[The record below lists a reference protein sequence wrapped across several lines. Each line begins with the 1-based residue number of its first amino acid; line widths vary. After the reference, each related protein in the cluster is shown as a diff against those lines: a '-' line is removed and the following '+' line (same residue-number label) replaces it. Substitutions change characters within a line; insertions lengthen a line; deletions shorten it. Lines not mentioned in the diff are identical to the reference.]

1 MIPMSP
7 SVIAHLTEWKLK
19 CPNGRFNLVFPNG
32 AGNVENHANIYQRL
46 FKPLL
51 VDNGIV
57 NADGKPKFGFHAL
70 RHAAA
75 SLFIEQG
82 WPAKKVQSIL
92 GHSSITMTMDVYGHL
107 LKALRMTLKCLRR
120 WKQT

>member
-1 MIPMSP
+1 
-7 SVIAHLTEWKLK
+7 L
-19 CPNGRFNLVFPNG
+19 NLVFPNG
-32 AGNVENHANIYQRL
+32 AGNIENHSNIYQRI

-57 NADGKPKFGFHAL
+57 NSEGKPKFGFHAL

-92 GHSSITMTMDVYGHL
+92 GHSSITMTMDVHGHL
-107 LKALRMTLKCLRR
+107 FESPEDDVEMFEKMEADLMAA
-120 WKQT
+120 